1 MLKQTH
7 VVEIIVPRYVE
18 LRVENI
24 WSLVKENE
32 DLMNY
37 FPDYSQKQLPDR
49 KFMYLILATLRFDEL
64 KGMIDGARKNRTRIE
79 EKLDD
84 NFIQI
89 EKDLYNEI
97 SSVMKQKSKIKIS

>member
-7 VVEIIVPRYVE
+7 VVEIIDPGYAE

-24 WSLVKENE
+24 WPLVKENE
-32 DLMNY
+32 DFMNY

-49 KFMYLILATLRFDEL
+49 KFMYLILATIRFDEL
-64 KGMIDGARKNRTRIE
+64 KGMIDGARKNRARTE
-79 EKLDD
+79 KKLDD

-89 EKDLYNEI
+89 EKDLCNEI